1 VSHLRPTEDLS
12 KAECRLRRELR
23 SASRPLTNPSRR
35 SSEPIL
41 LRSEITR
48 DQVLA
53 YFISQAGEAV
63 VDGPGAYAI
72 DTADAEGIAVL
83 AAAAE
88 PMIAEGE
95 KRSERIKA
103 EIMAASEDELFG
115 EWAGRAA
122 TLPHR
127 AATYTFSLT
136 LLLKCDGRISVG
148 GVGCQMV
155 SRTSLRTGPAW

>member
-1 VSHLRPTEDLS
+1 VIRVSHLRPTEDLS
-12 KAECRLRRELR
+12 KAECRLQRELR

-72 DTADAEGIAVL
+72 DTADAEGLAVL

-88 PMIAEGE
+88 PKIAEGE

-115 EWAGRAA
+115 EWAG
-122 TLPHR
+122 
-127 AATYTFSLT
+127 
-136 LLLKCDGRISVG
+136 
-148 GVGCQMV
+148 
-155 SRTSLRTGPAW
+155 